1 MQRHLRRLRFLV
13 AFGGFPA
20 DEVDD
25 DLDCFVECTG
35 FDATQWEGGAHSCTY
50 RDLNSAFVSENTVI
64 GGDDCND
71 SVEFTYVGAAPQTN
85 PDGLLDGL

>member
-1 MQRHLRRLRFLV
+1 MAARIIAILPLRSGATALRRLRFLV

-71 SVEFTYVGAAPQTN
+71 FC
-85 PDGLLDGL
+85 